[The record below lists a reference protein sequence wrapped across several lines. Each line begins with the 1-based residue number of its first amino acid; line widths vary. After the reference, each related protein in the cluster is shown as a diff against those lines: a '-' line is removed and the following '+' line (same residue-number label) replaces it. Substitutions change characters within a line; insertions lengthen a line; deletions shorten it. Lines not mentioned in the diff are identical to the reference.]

1 MFIYSL
7 CFYWIAPSDLFAYVR
22 TLLYLCTRIAI
33 IKKYMS
39 KRCYSYLLYVF
50 SLILCFSCVACEPSE
65 ELASESAITIYYHVP
80 YSNLTSFVNN
90 DLREADEALLTL
102 PSLDKTTILF
112 AKHKF
117 TEIGIDPNVYVLC
130 KKIVEQGE
138 VKNILLR
145 EYHLSEVN
153 YTTAEGLATLLRD
166 VQSFSKSKRYGMI
179 ISSHGDGWL
188 PQRAPSSTPDR
199 RKLFGAGNH
208 KQYDTSFATL
218 AEAVSATEKPWEF
231 LLIDAC
237 NCQNIEVA
245 YDLRNAFRYLI
256 GSTTEIVDKGQD
268 YLAALPALV
277 NQQWGAL
284 CQSYKA
290 SCEDYKEWKS
300 ATLSVIDCSQ
310 MDEMAAIVKL
320 LHQSGADSLI
330 VRSDLQP
337 LDGYDMYRYGY
348 NIFYDFADYYRG
360 LSADTLLLSQFEHQ
374 LAALVLAEAHTASYN
389 SVYFPINYMRPL
401 RVSSG
406 LSCSAPCKEY
416 FRLWQETN
424 WYKATH

>member
-1 MFIYSL
+1 M
-7 CFYWIAPSDLFAYVR
+7 
-22 TLLYLCTRIAI
+22 LYLCTKVAMME
-33 IKKYMS
+33 KFMS
-39 KRCYSYLLYVF
+39 NRHLTYLLYIL
-50 SLILCFSCVACEPSE
+50 SLILCLCCVACDTSE
-65 ELASESAITIYYHVP
+65 EPVSESDITIYYHVP
-80 YSNLTSFVNN
+80 YSNLTSFIDN
-90 DLREADEALLTL
+90 DLREADGALLTL
-102 PSLDKTTILF
+102 PALDETTILF

-117 TEIGIDPNVYVLC
+117 TEMGIDPNVYVLC
-130 KKIVEQGE
+130 KKVIEQGE

-153 YTTAEGLATLLRD
+153 YTTPEGLATLLRD

-188 PQRAPSSTPDR
+188 PQRDPSSAPDR
-199 RKLFGAGNH
+199 RKLFGAGTH
-208 KQYDTSFATL
+208 KQYDASFATL
-218 AEAVSATEKPWEF
+218 ADAVSMTEKPWEF

-237 NCQNIEVA
+237 NCQNIEVV
-245 YDLRNAFRYLI
+245 YDLRHAFRYVI

-268 YLAALPALV
+268 YLTALPALV
-277 NQQWGAL
+277 KQQWSAL

-290 SCEDYKEWKS
+290 SCEDYEDWNS

-310 MDEMAAIVKL
+310 MDKMAAIVKL
-320 LHQSGADSLI
+320 LHQSGTDSLV
-330 VRSDLQP
+330 VRSELQQ

-348 NIFYDFADYYRG
+348 NIFYDFADYYRS
-360 LSADTLLLSQFEHQ
+360 LSTDTLLLSQFERQ
-374 LAALVLAEAHTASYN
+374 LAALVVAEAHTASYN

-406 LSCSAPCKEY
+406 LSCSAPCTEY
-416 FRLWQETN
+416 FRLWQQTN

>member
-1 MFIYSL
+1 
-7 CFYWIAPSDLFAYVR
+7 
-22 TLLYLCTRIAI
+22 
-33 IKKYMS
+33 MS
-39 KRCYSYLLYVF
+39 NRRPTYLLYIF
-50 SLILCFSCVACEPSE
+50 LLILSLCCVACELSE
-65 ELASESAITIYYHVP
+65 EPASESDITIYYHVP
-80 YSNLTSFVNN
+80 YSNLTSFVDN
-90 DLREADEALLTL
+90 DLREADGALLTL
-102 PSLDKTTILF
+102 PALSKTTILF
-112 AKHKF
+112 AKHKS
-117 TEIGIDPNVYVLC
+117 TELGIDPYVYELC
-130 KKIVEQGE
+130 KKVIEQGE

-153 YTTAEGLATLLRD
+153 YTTPEGLAILLRD

-188 PQRAPSSTPDR
+188 PQRDPSAVPDR

-208 KQYDTSFATL
+208 KQYDASFSTL
-218 AEAVSATEKPWEF
+218 AEAVSRTEKPWDF

-237 NCQNIEVA
+237 NCQNIEVV
-245 YDLRNAFRYLI
+245 YDLRNAFRFVI

-268 YLAALPALV
+268 YLTALPALV

-290 SCEDYKEWKS
+290 SCEDYKDWNS

-310 MDEMAAIVKL
+310 MDEMAAIVKR
-320 LHQSGADSLI
+320 LHQSGADTLV
-330 VRSDLQP
+330 VRSELQP

-348 NIFYDFADYYRG
+348 NIFYDFADYYRS
-360 LSADTLLLSQFEHQ
+360 LSTDTLLLSQFEHQ
-374 LAALVLAEAHTASYN
+374 LAALVVAEAHTASYN

-406 LSCSAPCKEY
+406 LSCSAPCTEY

>member
-1 MFIYSL
+1 ME
-7 CFYWIAPSDLFAYVR
+7 
-22 TLLYLCTRIAI
+22 
-33 IKKYMS
+33 KYMS
-39 KRCYSYLLYVF
+39 KRYHTYLLYIF
-50 SLILCFSCVACEPSE
+50 LLKLCLCCVACETNK
-65 ELASESAITIYYHVP
+65 ELAPEAAITIYYHVP

-90 DLREADEALLTL
+90 DLREADEALLTH
-102 PSLDKTTILF
+102 PALDKTTILF

-117 TEIGIDPNVYVLC
+117 TEMGIDPNVYVLC
-130 KKIVEQGE
+130 KKVIEQGE

-145 EYHLSEVN
+145 EYHFSEVN
-153 YTTAEGLATLLRD
+153 YTTPEGLATLLRD
-166 VQSFSKSKRYGMI
+166 VQTFSKSKRYGMI

-188 PQRAPSSTPDR
+188 PQRDPSFAPNR

-208 KQYDTSFATL
+208 KQYDASFATL
-218 AEAVSATEKPWEF
+218 AEAVSRTEKPWEF

-245 YDLRNAFRYLI
+245 YDLRNAFRYVI

-268 YLAALPALV
+268 YLTALPALV
-277 NQQWGAL
+277 NQQWDAL

-290 SCEDYKEWKS
+290 SCEDYEDWNS

-320 LHQSGADSLI
+320 LHQRGTDSLV
-330 VRSDLQP
+330 VRSKLQP

-348 NIFYDFADYYRG
+348 NIFYDFADYYRC
-360 LSADTLLLSQFEHQ
+360 LSTDTLLLSQFEHQ

-406 LSCSAPCKEY
+406 VSCSAPCTEY
-416 FRLWQETN
+416 FQLWQETN

>member
-1 MFIYSL
+1 M
-7 CFYWIAPSDLFAYVR
+7 
-22 TLLYLCTRIAI
+22 LYLCTQVAMME
-33 IKKYMS
+33 KFMS
-39 KRCYSYLLYVF
+39 NRRLTYLLYILL
-50 SLILCFSCVACEPSE
+50 LILSLCCVACEPSDK
-65 ELASESAITIYYHVP
+65 LASESDITIYYHVP
-80 YSNLTSFVNN
+80 YSNLTSFVDN
-90 DLREADEALLTL
+90 DLREADGALLTL
-102 PSLDKTTILF
+102 PALNETTILF

-117 TEIGIDPNVYVLC
+117 TEMGIDPNVYVLC
-130 KKIVEQGE
+130 KKVIEQGE

-153 YTTAEGLATLLRD
+153 YTTPEGLATLLRD

-188 PQRAPSSTPDR
+188 PQRDPSSAPDR

-208 KQYDTSFATL
+208 KQYDASFATL
-218 AEAVSATEKPWEF
+218 ADAVSMTEKPWEF

-237 NCQNIEVA
+237 NCQNIEVV
-245 YDLRNAFRYLI
+245 YDLRHAFRYVI

-268 YLAALPALV
+268 YLTALPALV
-277 NQQWGAL
+277 KQQWSAL

-290 SCEDYKEWKS
+290 SCEDYEDWNS

-310 MDEMAAIVKL
+310 MDKMAAIVKL
-320 LHQSGADSLI
+320 LHQSGTDSLV
-330 VRSDLQP
+330 VRSELQQ

-348 NIFYDFADYYRG
+348 NIFYDFADYYRS
-360 LSADTLLLSQFEHQ
+360 LSTDTLLLSQFERQ
-374 LAALVLAEAHTASYN
+374 LAALVVAEAHTASYN

-406 LSCSAPCKEY
+406 LSCSAPCTEY
-416 FRLWQETN
+416 FRLWQQTN

>member
-1 MFIYSL
+1 M
-7 CFYWIAPSDLFAYVR
+7 
-22 TLLYLCTRIAI
+22 LYLCTRIAI
-33 IKKYMS
+33 LEEFMS
-39 KRCYSYLLYVF
+39 KVRHTYLLYVF
-50 SLILCFSCVACEPSE
+50 SLIISLCCIACDMNEEPTP
-65 ELASESAITIYYHVP
+65 ESAITIYYHVP

-90 DLREADEALLTL
+90 DLREADGALLTL
-102 PSLDKTTILF
+102 PTLDKTTILF

-117 TEIGIDPNVYVLC
+117 TEMGIDPNVYVLC
-130 KKIVEQGE
+130 KKVIEQGE
-138 VKNILLR
+138 VKDILLR
-145 EYHLSEVN
+145 EYQFSEVN
-153 YTTAEGLATLLRD
+153 YTTPEGLATLLRD

-188 PQRAPSSTPDR
+188 PQRDPSSAPER

-208 KQYDTSFATL
+208 KLYDASFATL
-218 AEAVSATEKPWEF
+218 ADAVSRTDKPWEF

-237 NCQNIEVA
+237 NCQNIEVV
-245 YDLRNAFRYLI
+245 YDLRNAFRYVI

-268 YLAALPALV
+268 YMTALPALV
-277 NQQWGAL
+277 NQQWDEL

-290 SCEDYKEWKS
+290 SCEDYADWNS

-310 MDEMAAIVKL
+310 MDEMAAIVKR

-330 VRSDLQP
+330 VRSELQP

-348 NIFYDFADYYRG
+348 NIFYDFADYYRR
-360 LSADTLLLSQFEHQ
+360 LATDTLLLSRFEQQ
-374 LAALVLAEAHTASYN
+374 LAALVVAEAHTASYN
-389 SVYFPINYMRPL
+389 SVYFPVSYMRPL

-406 LSCSAPCKEY
+406 LSCSDPCTEY